1 MKTIT
6 KVIVILILMGCRNDL
21 YGQASS
27 RSDFKI
33 TVEFDADIPVEKVKT
48 SYYKKSGAWFDE
60 IRIERDTAL
69 NQIIISG
76 RNEYITLVS
85 FTTLV
90 FTLSER
96 TIDVRTN
103 DSINMTTQFFLFT
116 NGLES
121 FDEERIDL
129 KVIKFTKDKPCVLIN
144 GIRRPDKYNIILTDI
159 NGLLTDT
166 RFDHVFFCNEIVEID
181 DL

>member
-6 KVIVILILMGCRNDL
+6 RIIVLLILTGWGNVIFA
-21 YGQASS
+21 QASS
-27 RSDFKI
+27 WSEFKI
-33 TVEFDADIPVEKVKT
+33 TVEFNNDIPIEDVDV
-48 SYYKKSGAWFDE
+48 SYYKKSGNWFDR
-60 IRIERDTAL
+60 IGIERDSVS
-69 NQIIISG
+69 NQITISG
-76 RNEYITLVS
+76 QNEYITLVS

-144 GIRRPDKYNIILTDI
+144 GIRRPDKYNIIRTDI

-166 RFDHVFFCNEIVEID
+166 RFDHVFFSNEIVEID